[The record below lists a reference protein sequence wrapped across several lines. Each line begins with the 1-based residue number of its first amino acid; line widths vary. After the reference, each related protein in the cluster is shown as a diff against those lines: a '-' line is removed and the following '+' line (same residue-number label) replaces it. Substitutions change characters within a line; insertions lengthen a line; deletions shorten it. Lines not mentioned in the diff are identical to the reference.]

1 MAKSNKN
8 KNYKKNKKNSKR
20 KTKRYKGGA
29 EYYAAEGDPDRDSV
43 DIGMESAL
51 GRIGVSNAPDDKQ
64 YGWLSVSIA
73 GIIGIGGIGYLLLKK
88 K

>member
-1 MAKSNKN
+1 MTKKSKS
-8 KNYKKNKKNSKR
+8 YKKSKKSCKR
-20 KTKRYKGGA
+20 RTKRYKGGA
-29 EYYAAEGDPDRDSV
+29 EYYAPVGDSDRDSV
-43 DIGMESAL
+43 DAGMESVL
-51 GRIGVSNAPDDKQ
+51 GRIGISNAPDDKQ

>member
-1 MAKSNKN
+1 
-8 KNYKKNKKNSKR
+8 
-20 KTKRYKGGA
+20 
-29 EYYAAEGDPDRDSV
+29 
-43 DIGMESAL
+43 MESVL
-51 GRIGVSNAPDDKQ
+51 GRIGISNAPDDKQ